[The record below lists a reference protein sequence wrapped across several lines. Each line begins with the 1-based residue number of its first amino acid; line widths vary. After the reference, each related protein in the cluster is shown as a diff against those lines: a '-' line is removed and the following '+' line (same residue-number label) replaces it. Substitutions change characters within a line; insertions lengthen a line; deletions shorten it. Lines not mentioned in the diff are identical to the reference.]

1 MLRHAS
7 WTGCGRAQGNAAV
20 PEITELLRARR
31 DDPDAPFAPLFEALY
46 NELKRIAARRVGT
59 MGPNQTLTATAL
71 VHEAYLKLVDVSGLE
86 LTDRKHFY
94 ACIAQAMR
102 QILIDHARARLAGK
116 RGGALERIT
125 LSGIESDALDIDVL
139 DLERALCD
147 LGEVDEGLRELVEL
161 RYFAGLTLEDI
172 AGLRGMSLR
181 TANRDWQRARALLA
195 LRLDDDEE

>member
-1 MLRHAS
+1 M
-7 WTGCGRAQGNAAV
+7 
-20 PEITELLRARR
+20 PEITELLRARQ
-31 DDPDAPFAPLFEALY
+31 DAGDAPFAPLFEALY
-46 NELKRIAARRVGT
+46 AELKRIAARRVGA

-71 VHEAYLKLVDVSGLE
+71 VHEAYLKLVDVSGFA

-116 RGGALERIT
+116 RGGELERVT
-125 LSGIESDALDIDVL
+125 LSGIESGALDIDVL
-139 DLERALCD
+139 DLERALCE
-147 LGEVDEGLRELVEL
+147 LGEVDEELRQLVEL

-172 AGLRGMSLR
+172 AALRGTSLR

-195 LRLDDDEE
+195 IRLDDDEA